1 MEVQE
6 ALRILEQHNKWRRG
20 ADVEMTNPTLL
31 GEAIDIVVRE
41 YKE

>member
-20 ADVEMTNPTLL
+20 ADVPMGDPKII
-31 GEAIDIVVRE
+31 GEAIDLIVNK